1 MMGTFPVASHPALIL
16 FDSGASHTFISKKF
30 VEQHHIA
37 CHESKEGVKSHAPG
51 DNSGD
56 SPPYPSCSAVVAD
69 KFTDESRLPALCHV
83 PEYLHR
89 IVVSLSDSPLIAGM
103 TATVEATNPLRQY
116 SSSSSDRRASTLKF
130 PATVVDPYKLKPPPA
145 PQGHHTPSHQKSLA
159 IVRQRA

>member
-1 MMGTFPVASHPALIL
+1 VLPWKIERKSSFNLLCHSTEYHFPWYSVCTGSDRQRGCLHRRRPVFAVIRATAVVIHVDDDPIRLPS
-16 FDSGASHTFISKKF
+16 
-30 VEQHHIA
+30 
-37 CHESKEGVKSHAPG
+37 KSHAPG

-56 SPPYPSCSAVVAD
+56 SPPYPSCSAAVAD

-116 SSSSSDRRASTLKF
+116 FL
-130 PATVVDPYKLKPPPA
+130 PPPA
-145 PQGHHTPSHQKSLA
+145 AARPPQNSRPPSYPP
-159 IVRQRA
+159 IN